1 MDIQVSDKPLLGL
14 SLHVTS
20 TTHGNVEPSEYC
32 LFTKFE
38 EQLVA
43 SADRLRIGE

>member
-14 SLHVTS
+14 SLHVTCLKY
-20 TTHGNVEPSEYC
+20 GNVEHSECC
-32 LFTKFE
+32 LLTKFE
-38 EQLVA
+38 EQLAA